1 VSEPAPSI
9 PRLYF
14 IAQGLHF
21 AGGGLNSVLFPWIIA
36 QQLQETQAR
45 VGFAQFLVTLPIML
59 LILVGGAVADGRD
72 LRGYVARL
80 QLTAAVVPIV
90 LAIVIA
96 SGQTS
101 FYSVTLAM
109 VALGIVSAFIMPAR
123 DALLSHI
130 TPPEIGLARTAA
142 MAVAAT
148 FGGQLIGTSIAA
160 SASTVGAV
168 PLLALQAILLAGA
181 GVLSA
186 RVRLIS
192 EDAFKDSTPARIA
205 RVFHEVRDGINI
217 VFKSERLRTMILYLV
232 LPGPLFNGMFLVGFP
247 LMVRDVFH
255 GDAPMLASI
264 ITVFLIGLTTSSF
277 TLARLPPIEHQGRAM
292 MLLSLN
298 NVAVFTTVYFV
309 HSYWVFVV
317 LMFLWGLGAGAAMA
331 VNRGMVQAAAP
342 PAYRARVLSV
352 LQFSQVAGGP
362 IGALLYGF
370 VAQWAGIENAL
381 MMIPIATLIL
391 WITFRLTTNLWHF
404 KREEAIAATIPPVA
418 LD

>member
-1 VSEPAPSI
+1 MSGAPPGL

-21 AGGGLNSVLFPWIIA
+21 AAGGLIAVLFPWIIA
-36 QQLQETQAR
+36 QQLHETQAR
-45 VGFAQFLVTLPIML
+45 VGLSQFLATLPLML
-59 LILVGGAVADGRD
+59 LILLAGAVADGRD

-80 QLTAAVVPIV
+80 QLTAALAPIA
-90 LAIVIA
+90 LALVIA
-96 SGQTS
+96 TGHLS
-101 FYSVTLAM
+101 FYSATVCL
-109 VALGIVSAFIMPAR
+109 VALNIVAAFIMPAR

-130 TPPEIGLARTAA
+130 TPPEIGLSRTAA

-148 FGGQLIGTSIAA
+148 FGGQLLGTALAA

-168 PLLALQAILLAGA
+168 PLLALQAILLA
-181 GVLSA
+181 LSGILSS

-192 EDAFKDSTPARIA
+192 EDAFKDSTPTRVARL
-205 RVFHEVRDGINI
+205 FHEMRDGLIT
-217 VFKSERLRTMILYLV
+217 VAKSERLRTMILYLV

-247 LMVRDVFH
+247 LIVRDVFH
-255 GDAPMLASI
+255 GDAPMLSVI
-264 ITVFLIGLTTSSF
+264 ITVFLVGLTASSF
-277 TLARLPPIEHQGRAM
+277 TMARLPPIERQGRAM

-298 NVAVFTTVYFV
+298 NVLVFTIVYFI
-309 HSYWVFVV
+309 HSFPVFVV
-317 LMFLWGLGAGAAMA
+317 LMFFWGLSAGASMA

-342 PAYRARVLSV
+342 PVYRARVLSV

-370 VAQWAGIENAL
+370 MAQWVGIENAL
-381 MMIPIATLIL
+381 LMIPIATLFI
-391 WITFRLTTNLWHF
+391 WTYFRLFTPLWHF
-404 KREEAIAATIPPVA
+404 KREEAIAETTAPLA

>member
-1 VSEPAPSI
+1 MSGQPAGL

-21 AGGGLNSVLFPWIIA
+21 AAGGLMSVLFPWIIA
-36 QQLQETQAR
+36 QQLHETQAR
-45 VGFAQFLVTLPIML
+45 VGLSQFLATLPLML
-59 LILVGGAVADGRD
+59 LILLAGAVADGRD

-80 QLTAAVVPIV
+80 QLTAAIPAIA

-96 SGQTS
+96 TGNLS
-101 FYSVTLAM
+101 FYSATICL
-109 VALGIVSAFIMPAR
+109 VALNIVAAFIMPAR

-130 TPPEIGLARTAA
+130 TPPEIGLSRTAA

-148 FGGQLIGTSIAA
+148 FGGQLIGTTLAA
-160 SASTVGAV
+160 SASTIGAV
-168 PLLALQAILLAGA
+168 PLLALQAILLA
-181 GVLSA
+181 LSGILSS
-186 RVRLIS
+186 RVPLIS
-192 EDAFKDSTPARIA
+192 EDAFKDSTPTRVARLL
-205 RVFHEVRDGINI
+205 HEMRDG
-217 VFKSERLRTMILYLV
+217 VMTVVRSERLRTMILYLV

-255 GDAPMLASI
+255 GDAPMLSI
-264 ITVFLIGLTTSSF
+264 IISVFLVGLTASSF
-277 TLARLPPIEHQGRAM
+277 TMARLPVIEHQGRAM

-298 NVAVFTTVYFV
+298 NVFVFTVVYLI
-309 HSYWVFVV
+309 HSFPVFVV
-317 LMFLWGLGAGAAMA
+317 LMFLWGLSAGASMA

-342 PAYRARVLSV
+342 PMYRARVLSV

-370 VAQWAGIENAL
+370 MAQWVGIENAL
-381 MMIPIATLIL
+381 LMVPVATLIL

-404 KREEAIAATIPPVA
+404 KREDAIAATTAPIA

>member
-1 VSEPAPSI
+1 M
-9 PRLYF
+9 
-14 IAQGLHF
+14 AQGLHF
-21 AGGGLNSVLFPWIIA
+21 AAGGLNSVLFPWIIA
-36 QQLQETQAR
+36 QQLHETQAR
-45 VGFAQFLVTLPIML
+45 VGLAQFLATLPIML
-59 LILVGGAVADGRD
+59 LILIGGAVADGRD

-80 QLTAAVVPIV
+80 QLASAIVPIV
-90 LAIVIA
+90 LALAIASGHTSFYTVTFAIMSLGVIA
-96 SGQTS
+96 S
-101 FYSVTLAM
+101 
-109 VALGIVSAFIMPAR
+109 FIMPAR
-123 DALLSHI
+123 DALLSHV

-168 PLLALQAILLAGA
+168 PLLALQASLLAIA
-181 GVLSA
+181 GILSA
-186 RVRLIS
+186 RVKLVS

-205 RVFHEVRDGINI
+205 RVFHEMRDG
-217 VFKSERLRTMILYLV
+217 VVTVWKSERLRTMILYLV

-255 GDAPMLASI
+255 GDAPMLSTI
-264 ITVFLIGLTTSSF
+264 ITVFLVGLTVSSF
-277 TLARLPPIEHQGRAM
+277 AMARLPPVEHQGRAM

-298 NVAVFTTVYFV
+298 NVLVFTIVFFI
-309 HSYWVFVV
+309 HSFWVFVA
-317 LMFLWGLGAGAAMA
+317 LMFLWGLSAGASMA

-342 PAYRARVLSV
+342 PLYRARVLSV

-370 VAQWAGIENAL
+370 IAQWIGIEKAL
-381 MMIPIATLIL
+381 LMIPIATVFI
-391 WITFRLTTNLWHF
+391 WTYFRLFTPLWHF
-404 KREEAIAATIPPVA
+404 KREEALRETTAPVA

>member
-1 VSEPAPSI
+1 VSGPAPTL

-21 AGGGLNSVLFPWIIA
+21 AAGGLNSVLFPWIIA
-36 QQLQETQAR
+36 QQLHETQAR
-45 VGFAQFLVTLPIML
+45 VGFAQFLATLPIMI

-80 QLTAAVVPIV
+80 QLAAAVVPIA
-90 LAIVIA
+90 LALVVA
-96 SGQTS
+96 SGHTS
-101 FYSVTLAM
+101 FYSVTLCI
-109 VALGIVSAFIMPAR
+109 VALSAISAFIMPAR

-148 FGGQLIGTSIAA
+148 FGGQLIGTSMAA
-160 SASTVGAV
+160 SASTIGAV

-192 EDAFKDSTPARIA
+192 EDAFKDSTPTRLARIL
-205 RVFHEVRDGINI
+205 HEMRDGVVI
-217 VFKSERLRTMILYLV
+217 VWKSERLRTMILYLV

-255 GDAPMLASI
+255 GDAPMLATI
-264 ITVFLIGLTTSSF
+264 ITVFLIGLTVSSF

-298 NVAVFTTVYFV
+298 NVLVFTIVFFV
-309 HSYWVFVV
+309 HSYWIFVF
-317 LMFLWGLGAGAAMA
+317 LMFAWGLGAGAAMA

-342 PAYRARVLSV
+342 PLYRARVLSV

-370 VAQWAGIENAL
+370 LAQWAGIENAL
-381 MMIPIATLIL
+381 MIIPIATVIL

-404 KREEAIAATIPPVA
+404 KREEAIAATTAPLA